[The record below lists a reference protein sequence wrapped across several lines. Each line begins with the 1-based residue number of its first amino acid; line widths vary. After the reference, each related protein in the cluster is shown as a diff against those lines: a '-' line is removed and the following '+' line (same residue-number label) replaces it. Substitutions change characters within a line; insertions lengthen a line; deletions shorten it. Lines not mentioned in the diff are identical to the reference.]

1 MKSTITILQEIVAN
15 IISPVIVVSIGVV
28 TAEVF
33 TVVSTDTQ
41 WLYVSQVVTIEGN
54 DYTVEA
60 LEQNVSFDLK
70 QRSHTNVITGSF
82 NIPPPTFF
90 YGTWIMTNSERD
102 DIGINS
108 DKVPFIWLYET
119 RTEALKL
126 SPLVPQDRDVPLR
139 LFFMGNSNY
148 QEWLT
153 AKHYDLVLHPLD
165 ALVRNF
171 LDAILRSA
179 CIVKPL
185 TGDLDKIYHA
195 NAGSVDKDGHLKAL
209 FNEELS
215 GIEANL
221 TLQINKCCT

>member
-1 MKSTITILQEIVAN
+1 MKSTIAILQEIVAD
-15 IISPVIVVSIGVV
+15 IISPVIVVSIGAV
-28 TAEVF
+28 TAGVF

-41 WLYVSQVVTIEGN
+41 WLYVSQVVTIEGSE
-54 DYTVEA
+54 YTVAA
-60 LEQNVSFDLK
+60 LEQNVSFDLR

-90 YGTWIMTNSERD
+90 YGTWTMTNSERD

-108 DKVPFIWLYET
+108 DKVPFIWLQDTRVET
-119 RTEALKL
+119 LKL
-126 SPLVPQDRDVPLR
+126 NPAISHDRDVPLKL
-139 LFFMGNSNY
+139 LFLGNSNY

-153 AKHYDLVLHPLD
+153 AKHYDLVMHPLD
-165 ALVRNF
+165 VLVRNF

-179 CIVKPL
+179 CVVKPL
-185 TGDLDKIYHA
+185 TSDLDKIYHA
-195 NAGSVDKDGHLKAL
+195 NAGAIDKDGHLKAL